1 MSNSKQYQV
10 RKSQANQKWLCP
22 RRKLI
27 YQPYYQDINCR
38 IPLTLM
44 SLVFSLKHY
53 QTKLWNWKIKNAVVV
68 NTVKSDSPGYAQP
81 VLQVKN
87 YRYRFA
93 WIWGHRSHFFTTK
106 YNISNTT
113 DGSRCFIGSLKVSVG
128 ETKKSSASTSSYSYT
143 SVSLLALLW
152 VYLPSLFT
160 FCISESKLAS
170 FLQSWCSNHLVCLA
184 LSIHSHR
191 LLFQQF
197 WCFVNVSLAYSLVQS
212 TGVLV

>member
-1 MSNSKQYQV
+1 MSARSSNMPVSGLVLLEKANDLAKRLDIANLKASNGWVDRWKTPNNVKWVSRQYQV

-22 RRKLI
+22 GRKLI
-27 YQPYYQDINCR
+27 YQPYCQDIDYR

-53 QTKLWNWKIKNAVVV
+53 QTKLWNWKIKNAAVV
-68 NTVKSDSPGYAQP
+68 NTAKSDSPGYAQP

-93 WIWGHRSHFFTTK
+93 WIGGHRSHFFTTK

-128 ETKKSSASTSSYSYT
+128 DQEIQ
-143 SVSLLALLW
+143 
-152 VYLPSLFT
+152 
-160 FCISESKLAS
+160 CIN
-170 FLQSWCSNHLVCLA
+170 F
-184 LSIHSHR
+184 
-191 LLFQQF
+191 
-197 WCFVNVSLAYSLVQS
+197 
-212 TGVLV
+212 